1 MNRWHRATNPT
12 PHPALLG
19 VSACLGSSQGTPRE
33 AFPSAPLLLALTAR
47 ILTCSFSPR
56 PFSWTPQGRPSFGR
70 LFPWTCIRSLFTER
84 ICTCCSRSRVY
95 SVKGSEPYSLCFV
108 GLYSLVETDQKQ
120 VNKIGAVFWVFLRAL
135 RGTSEVKP
143 ELAQAASPRKG
154 LDELFQAEALRWL

>member
-1 MNRWHRATNPT
+1 M
-12 PHPALLG
+12 
-19 VSACLGSSQGTPRE
+19 
-33 AFPSAPLLLALTAR
+33 
-47 ILTCSFSPR
+47 
-56 PFSWTPQGRPSFGR
+56 
-70 LFPWTCIRSLFTER
+70 
-84 ICTCCSRSRVY
+84 Y